1 MPKPEKKTAFSFNH
15 SDQVD
20 NFGVA
25 TGNAATVKAMF
36 DSRAQEV
43 LDYVNAWF
51 TLLQQTTDS
60 DSGADAIGATAIAD
74 LDGQTVQVL
83 LESLRNKLKATIDSA
98 SGADFIGATE
108 INDIQ
113 GVTVQAILEGLK
125 AFVDAYNAA
134 HKHADSTDHDNR
146 YYTEAELQQ
155 GALDDRYYT
164 ETELNSGA
172 LDMRYP
178 TRSEVVPDG
187 GVAVIVE
194 VYTIVSADNG
204 DGTFTYQDKDAN
216 EFIGLLGEN
225 GEQIFALQDGD
236 YTPGMNRMEA
246 FINDTLHR
254 SASSGGLI
262 EVSMSA
268 VALSPPESSGAEI
281 TFKYYTML
289 TMAGSGIAVGPQP
302 PKTKYIGKIWIDT
315 SE

>member
-51 TLLQQTTDS
+51 TLLQQVVS
-60 DSGADAIGATAIAD
+60 GDSGADAIGATSIAD
-74 LDGQTVQVL
+74 LDGQTVQAL
-83 LESLRNKLKATIDSA
+83 LASIRNKLKATDA
-98 SGADFIGATE
+98 GVSGADFVGATG
-108 INDIQ
+108 IS
-113 GVTVQAILEGLK
+113 GVTGNTVQGLLVGLK
-125 AFVDAYNAA
+125 AFIDAYNAA
-134 HKHADSTDHDNR
+134 HKDAASSDHDNR
-146 YYTEAELQQ
+146 YYTEQELLQ

-164 ETELNSGA
+164 ETELNSGV

-178 TRSEVVPDG
+178 TRAEVVPDG

-216 EFIGLLGEN
+216 EFVGLLGEN
-225 GEQIFALQDGD
+225 GEQIFTLQYGD

-246 FINDTLHR
+246 FINDTLYR